1 MVRHWLSEHQ
11 AVRDN
16 QHEFQLEPDEDIF
29 NNVPVGYSG
38 MSPSGKALGSGSSIR
53 GFESL
58 HPSQM
63 IRIEPR
69 KTVVADSPKLPPLLP
84 TQKHYAEADA
94 GN

>member
-58 HPSQM
+58 HPSQ
-63 IRIEPR
+63 IRELR
-69 KTVVADSPKLPPLLP
+69 GNTQTVA
-84 TQKHYAEADA
+84 HA
-94 GN
+94 GGFLVGGAQRRPSGFRG

>member
-1 MVRHWLSEHQ
+1 MLLGCRQVVRHWLSEHQ

-58 HPSQM
+58 HPSQVEK
-63 IRIEPR
+63 ISPERDKLESLGSESDPV
-69 KTVVADSPKLPPLLP
+69 TGVVF
-84 TQKHYAEADA
+84 
-94 GN
+94 